1 MVTMQNKISGKIVE
15 KLRSRKEP
23 IISKE
28 EIVRIINEYQRI
40 YQKKVNFSSLWT
52 YLRKSN
58 YIKRI
63 LGDYYYIYS
72 LEERY
77 NRYCRYSDEELLF
90 LVLEKMGVR
99 WYLGLERALRE
110 HKIGWQAL
118 SLVPIINTYFSST
131 KKIGGSTFRFIKTQE
146 KRCQF
151 GLMEKKTS
159 NGVLYYYSDLEKTYL
174 DFLYFSSYQG
184 KDVGSIQQQLD
195 FKVNMKKV
203 KRYAQYY
210 SQKIRQVL

>member
-1 MVTMQNKISGKIVE
+1 MVTIQNKISGKIVE

-28 EIVRIINEYQRI
+28 EIFRIINEYQRI

-90 LVLEKMGVR
+90 LVLEKMEVR

-110 HKIGWQAL
+110 HKIGWQIL

-131 KKIGGSTFRFIKTQE
+131 KKIGSSTFRFIKTQD
-146 KRCQF
+146 KRCRF
-151 GLMEKKTS
+151 GLIEKKTT
-159 NGVLYYYSDLEKTYL
+159 NGVPYYYSDLEKTYL
-174 DFLYFSSYQG
+174 DFLYFNSYQG

-195 FKVNMKKV
+195 FKVNLKKV

-210 SQKIRQVL
+210 SQKIKRVL

>member
-1 MVTMQNKISGKIVE
+1 MVTIQNKISGKIVE
-15 KLRSRKEP
+15 KLRSREEP
-23 IISKE
+23 FISKE
-28 EIVRIINEYQRI
+28 EIFRIIKEYQRI

-52 YLRKSN
+52 YLRKRN

-63 LGDYYYIYS
+63 LGDYYYIYA

-77 NRYCRYSDEELLF
+77 NHYCRYSDEELLF
-90 LVLEKMGVR
+90 LVLEKMEIK

-118 SLVPIINTYFSST
+118 GITPIINTNFSGI
-131 KKIGGSTFRFIKTQE
+131 KKVGNSAFKFIKTRE
-146 KRCQF
+146 ERCRF

-159 NGVLYYYSDLEKTYL
+159 NGVLYYYSDLEKTHL

-195 FKVNMKKV
+195 FKVNLKKV

-210 SQKIRQVL
+210 SQKIRKVL